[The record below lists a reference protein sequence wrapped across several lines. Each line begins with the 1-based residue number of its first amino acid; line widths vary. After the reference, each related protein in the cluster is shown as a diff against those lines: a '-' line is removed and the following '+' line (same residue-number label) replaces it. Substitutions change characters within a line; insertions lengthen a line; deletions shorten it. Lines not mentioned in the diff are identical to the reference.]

1 MNVFIIAAVS
11 VDGFIA
17 EESDQISTS
26 WTSEE
31 DRKFFVERTKQ
42 ARVMVMGS
50 TTYKTIGRP
59 LPGRLSVVYSK
70 DTAQFSEAQQKYD
83 ESQLRVSQED
93 PAELIKKLEREGFDE
108 VAICGGASIYS
119 LFMKAGVVNKLYI
132 TLEPVIFGK
141 GVKLFQEGISA
152 KLKLIEMKKLNDHTL
167 LLDYDVLGK
176 LG

>member
-70 DTAQFSEAQQKYD
+70 DTAQFAEAQQKYD

-93 PAELIKKLEREGFDE
+93 PTELIKKLEQEGFDE

-176 LG
+176 LE